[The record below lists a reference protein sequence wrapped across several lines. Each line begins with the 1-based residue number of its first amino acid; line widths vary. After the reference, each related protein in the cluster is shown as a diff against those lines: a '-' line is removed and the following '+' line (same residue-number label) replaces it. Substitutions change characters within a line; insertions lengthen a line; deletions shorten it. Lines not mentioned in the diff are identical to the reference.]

1 MKNKLFYLI
10 LFFMLVN
17 CKDDKSQDKSNRSN
31 EKIVSKDK
39 LLTGW
44 KTYSNDS
51 IKVNI
56 PSLWKPKI
64 INDALLY
71 IPLDEEK
78 MDSYY
83 VVLNYNVLKISCI
96 DYIKE
101 TFKQVSN
108 KASKFDYSLK
118 KITFQNT
125 NQCYILE
132 LYTNENKVNY
142 KIYSIVYE
150 VGNQIYDFSYKTL
163 DDKKKYAKNK
173 QTFYSVLFS
182 FEFKYDNI
190 IDSEKFIVQ
199 KEEIL
204 KYEDL

>member
-1 MKNKLFYLI
+1 
-10 LFFMLVN
+10 MLVN

-163 DDKKKYAKNK
+163 DDKKKYSKNK